1 MEGSVSFTQQPI
13 VTRAHSQIYVWLTR
27 IYVQLSSLSHI
38 RWLLFFHRQFAQPKR
53 TATHP
58 TPIDILRG
66 ARLTVKQ
73 QHPFYID
80 AIVILPEHLH
90 CLLTLA
96 EGGGMMIMQ
105 KVGVRLQNY
114 FPNKYHWLNT
124 ALIPPSNATFIL
136 SITQKLLPQDVAKNA
151 TRKDCCAATRVFVIF
166 LILNFHFYPKN

>member
-96 EGGGMMIMQ
+96 EGGW
-105 KVGVRLQNY
+105 
-114 FPNKYHWLNT
+114 WLCKKLACDYKTIFQTNT
-124 ALIPPSNATFIL
+124 ADWIPLWYPHQT
-136 SITQKLLPQDVAKNA
+136 P
-151 TRKDCCAATRVFVIF
+151 
-166 LILNFHFYPKN
+166 HWFYPLPRNCCHTM